1 MYCNQKADQTED
13 DQHHGNWS
21 NIESQSPPC
30 YLLFSWPGPW
40 ATKWYC
46 NNLHGNPQSSCF
58 LGLAISPILGC
69 TLSKVVQASLSYA
82 KHQHRGM
89 MQSHSQLA
97 RQTPN
102 PQGHRHLVGP
112 TTGTL
117 PQTSRRFRPRWLH
130 VLGPVISFDQ
140 PCLLVMVADVS

>member
-1 MYCNQKADQTED
+1 MINIMEIDPILRAKI
-13 DQHHGNWS
+13 HHVLQ
-21 NIESQSPPC
+21 QSPG
-30 YLLFSWPGPW
+30 S
-40 ATKWYC
+40 
-46 NNLHGNPQSSCF
+46 NPQSSCWPC
-58 LGLAISPILGC
+58 LAISPILGC
-69 TLSKVVQASLSYA
+69 TLSKVVAASLSYA
-82 KHQHRGM
+82 KHQHPGM

-117 PQTSRRFRPRWLH
+117 PQTSRHFRPRWLH

-140 PCLLVMVADVS
+140 PCLLVMVADVSSHFWPIKQVYWIVNCRQTFDEF